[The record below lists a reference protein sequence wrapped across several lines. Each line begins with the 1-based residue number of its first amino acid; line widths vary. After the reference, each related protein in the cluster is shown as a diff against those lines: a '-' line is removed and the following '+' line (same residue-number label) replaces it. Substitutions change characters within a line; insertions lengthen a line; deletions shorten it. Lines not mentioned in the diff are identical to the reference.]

1 MPTISVRRYNSQ
13 TGKPISTK
21 VTVGKLVLSGQTAPF
36 PDKTNES
43 ASATIQVP
51 YVTYPNGNLYA
62 IEIYNPNGY
71 IFDRIEGN
79 TTFIKGGSIWYKF
92 PITSNSAYI
101 DIKLY
106 FKPSRPSYLVG
117 AFSDISSGAGIV
129 GPLGPEGQGLSW
141 SGNSVNSRTWVERG
155 KYVGI
160 EVFNVE
166 NYAIESVE
174 GATYKGSLS
183 LHDGVWFQSNNPI
196 TSNTDF
202 LVHYRSLLHKLYAR
216 TSTGGSIRTV
226 YNGTTYV
233 DDRDITVKEGNSFT
247 MTATPDTANHY
258 KFLYWLKD
266 NVLYSYNTTITPTMG
281 NSNVTYQAV
290 FQKSP
295 SHTVKVEPKSPL
307 TNYGGDIYI
316 NGVKTHSATFYEDTG
331 IKLEWNAVTTTRRF
345 DYWEY
350 TIGNLIQNSNRV
362 TTITGVTSD
371 ITIYVQ
377 WHEIK
382 QNITAIP
389 TPYSGGYVQITNV
402 TKNTSSQ
409 SSGSNKA
416 SLDWENG
423 DNVVVDYVITGEGY
437 RFNYW
442 DITNRTYD
450 SSGVP
455 TRHYTSTKFQLPMTD
470 YPFDDYDVRCNLQEQ
485 YTIRVARNQP
495 WGTAYLLLQDGTHTD
510 EFNYFP
516 TETVTMVAEPNA
528 GYKFDGW
535 TGGDG
540 VDTSGLDLTQSTLS
554 FTIESKREGTWIA
567 NFSVQPIAIGVR
579 DNIDNTHAY
588 AVVNGKHYSNWLYTY
603 GDAVYIYA
611 EEVAGYKFVKWETTA
626 EASIDYTSRIL
637 NFTASTSYGGYY
649 TAIYEPI
656 IPGPVVGNVSITVLW
671 QLLFRKRK
679 AHKKVYIKR

>member
-1 MPTISVRRYNSQ
+1 MAIVKVYRYDVD
-13 TGKPISTK
+13 TGKAISTF
-21 VTVGKLVLSGQTAPF
+21 VRVGKYGTDKYDKEETATVSEF
-36 PDKTNES
+36 PM
-43 ASATIQVP
+43 P
-51 YVTYPNGNLYA
+51 YLTKPNGNLYA
-62 IEIYNPNGY
+62 IEIYNPSGY
-71 IFDRIEGN
+71 SFARIEGD
-79 TTFIKGGSIWYKF
+79 TSFTRGGDIWYKF
-92 PITSNSAYI
+92 PITSANAVI
-101 DIKLY
+101 NIRLY
-106 FKPSRPSYLVG
+106 FKSTTVYYKVG
-117 AFSDISSGAGIV
+117 ALADISSGEGIV
-129 GPLGPEGQGLSW
+129 GPLGPEGQGLRW
-141 SGNSVNSRTWVERG
+141 SGNSVKDRISVEQG

-202 LVHYRSLLHKLYAR
+202 LVHYRSLLHTLYAR

-295 SHTVKVEPKSPL
+295 SHTVKVEPKPPL

-350 TIGNLIQNSNRV
+350 TVGDVVNQNDNRV
-362 TTITGVTSD
+362 TTITGITSD

-377 WHEIK
+377 WHEVS

-389 TPYSGGYVQITNV
+389 TPYAGGYVQITNV

-416 SLDWENG
+416 SLDWDNG
-423 DNVVVDYVITGEGY
+423 DSVVIDYVITEEGY
-437 RFNYW
+437 KFDYW

-450 SSGVP
+450 SSGQP
-455 TRHYTSTKFQLPMTD
+455 TRHYTSDNFQLSMAD
-470 YPFDDYDVRCNLQEQ
+470 YPFDSYDVKCNIQEK

-510 EFNYFP
+510 EFTYFP
-516 TETVTMVAEPNA
+516 TEIVTMVAEPNA

-626 EASIDYTSRIL
+626 EASIDYTSRVL

-649 TAIYEPI
+649 TAIYESI

-671 QLLFRKRK
+671 QLLFRKK
-679 AHKKVYIKR
+679 KTHKKVYIKR

>member
-1 MPTISVRRYNSQ
+1 MPTVKVYRYNADTNQ
-13 TGKPISTK
+13 PLSTF
-21 VTVGKLVLSGQTAPF
+21 VRVGKLGTDKADKEGTATVSEF
-36 PDKTNES
+36 HL
-43 ASATIQVP
+43 P
-51 YVTYPNGNLYA
+51 YLTKPNGNLYA
-62 IEIYNPNGY
+62 IEIYNPSGY
-71 IFDRIEGN
+71 SFARIKSSD
-79 TTFIKGGSIWYKF
+79 TSFTRGGDIWYKF
-92 PITSNSAYI
+92 PITSANAVI
-101 DIKLY
+101 NIRLY
-106 FKPSRPSYLVG
+106 FKSTTVYYKVG
-117 AFSDISSGAGIV
+117 ALADISSGEGIV
-129 GPLGPEGQGLSW
+129 GPLGPEGQGLRW
-141 SGNSVNSRTWVERG
+141 SGNSVQNRISVERG

-174 GATYKGSLS
+174 GATVKGPLK
-183 LHDGVWFQSNNPI
+183 LHDGLWFQSNNPI
-196 TSNTDF
+196 TSNRDF
-202 LVHYRSLLHKLYAR
+202 LVHYRSLLHTLYAR

-233 DDRDITVKEGNSFT
+233 DNRDITVKEGNSFT
-247 MTATPDTANHY
+247 MTATPNTANHY

-266 NVLYSYNTTITPTMG
+266 NVLYSYNATITPTMG
-281 NSNVTYQAV
+281 SSDVIYQAI
-290 FQKSP
+290 FQQYS
-295 SHTVKVEPKSPL
+295 SHTVSVQPKPPL

-331 IKLEWNAVTTTRRF
+331 IRLEWNAVTTTRRF

-350 TIGNLIQNSNRV
+350 TIGNLIQNDNRV
-362 TTITGVTSD
+362 TTINGVTSD

-389 TPYSGGYVQITNV
+389 TPYAGGYVQITNV

-423 DNVVVDYVITGEGY
+423 DNVVIDYVITGEGY

-495 WGTAYLLLQDGTHTD
+495 WGSAYLLLQDGTHTD
-510 EFNYFP
+510 EFTYFP
-516 TETVTMVAEPNA
+516 TEIVTMVAEPNE

-626 EASIDYTSRIL
+626 EASIDYTSRVL

-656 IPGPVVGNVSITVLW
+656 IPGPVVGNVSITVIW
-671 QLLFRKRK
+671 QLLFRKKK

>member
-1 MPTISVRRYNSQ
+1 MPTVKVYRYDADTNQPLSTFVR
-13 TGKPISTK
+13 
-21 VTVGKLVLSGQTAPF
+21 VGKLGTDKADKEGTATVSEF
-36 PDKTNES
+36 HL
-43 ASATIQVP
+43 P
-51 YVTYPNGNLYA
+51 YLTKPNGNLYA
-62 IEIYNPNGY
+62 IEIYNPSGY
-71 IFDRIEGN
+71 SFNRIKSSD
-79 TTFIKGGSIWYKF
+79 TSFTRGGDIWYKF
-92 PITSNSAYI
+92 PITSANAVI
-101 DIKLY
+101 NIRLY
-106 FKPSRPSYLVG
+106 FKSTTVYYKVG
-117 AFSDISSGAGIV
+117 ALADISSGEGIV
-129 GPLGPEGQGLSW
+129 GPLGPEGQGLRW
-141 SGNSVNSRTWVERG
+141 SGNSVKDRISVERG

-174 GATYKGSLS
+174 GATVKGSLS
-183 LHDGVWFQSNNPI
+183 LHDGLWFQSNNPI
-196 TSNTDF
+196 TSNRDF
-202 LVHYRSLLHKLYAR
+202 LVHYRSLLHTLYAR

-233 DDRDITVKEGNSFT
+233 DNRDITVKEGNSFT
-247 MTATPDTANHY
+247 MTATPNTANHY

-266 NVLYSYNTTITPTMG
+266 NVLYSYNATITPTMG
-281 NSNVTYQAV
+281 SSDVTYQAI
-290 FQKSP
+290 FQRSP
-295 SHTVKVEPKSPL
+295 SHTVSVQPKPPL

-331 IKLEWNAVTTTRRF
+331 IRLEWNAVTTTRRF

-389 TPYSGGYVQITNV
+389 TPYAGGYVQITNV

-423 DNVVVDYVITGEGY
+423 DNVVIDYVITGEGY

-510 EFNYFP
+510 EFTYFP
-516 TETVTMVAEPNA
+516 TEIVTMVAEQNE

-603 GDAVYIYA
+603 GDAIYIYA

-626 EASIDYTSRIL
+626 EASIDYTSRVL

-656 IPGPVVGNVSITVLW
+656 IPGPVVGNVSITVIW
-671 QLLFRKRK
+671 QLLFRKKK

>member
-1 MPTISVRRYNSQ
+1 MPTVKVYRYDVDTKQPLSTFVR
-13 TGKPISTK
+13 
-21 VTVGKLVLSGQTAPF
+21 VGKLGTDKADKEDTDTVSEF
-36 PDKTNES
+36 PL
-43 ASATIQVP
+43 P
-51 YVTYPNGNLYA
+51 YLTRPNGNLYA
-62 IEIYNPNGY
+62 IEIYNPSGY
-71 IFDRIEGN
+71 SFARIEGN
-79 TTFIKGGSIWYKF
+79 TSFTRGGDIWYKF
-92 PITSNSAYI
+92 PITSANAVI
-101 DIKLY
+101 NIRLY
-106 FKPSRPSYLVG
+106 FKSTTVYYKVG
-117 AFSDISSGAGIV
+117 ALADISSGEGIV
-129 GPLGPEGQGLSW
+129 GPLGPEGQGLRW
-141 SGNSVNSRTWVERG
+141 SGNSVQNRISVERG

-174 GATYKGSLS
+174 DATYKGSLS

-196 TSNTDF
+196 TSNRDF
-202 LVHYRSLLHKLYAR
+202 LVHYRSLLHTLYAR

-233 DDRDITVKEGNSFT
+233 DNRDITVKEGNSFT

-281 NSNVTYQAV
+281 NSSVTYQAK
-290 FQKSP
+290 FQKSS

-350 TIGNLIQNSNRV
+350 TIGGVVHQNDNRV
-362 TTITGVTSD
+362 ATITGITSD
-371 ITIYVQ
+371 ITIYVK
-377 WHEIK
+377 WHEVS

-389 TPYSGGYVQITNV
+389 TPYTGGYVQITNV

-423 DNVVVDYVITGEGY
+423 DNVVIDYVITGEGY

-450 SSGVP
+450 SSGNP

-470 YPFDDYDVRCNLQEQ
+470 YPFDDYNVRCNLQEQ

-510 EFNYFP
+510 EFTYFP
-516 TETVTMVAEPNA
+516 TEIVTMVAEPNE

-588 AVVNGKHYSNWLYTY
+588 AVVNGEHYSNWLYTY

-611 EEVAGYKFVKWETTA
+611 EEVEGYRFVKWETTA
-626 EASIDYTSRIL
+626 EASIDYTSRVL
-637 NFTASTSYGGYY
+637 NFSASTSYGGYY

-656 IPGPVVGNVSITVLW
+656 IPGPVVGNVSITVIW
-671 QLLFRKRK
+671 QLLFRKKK

>member
-1 MPTISVRRYNSQ
+1 MPTVKVYRYDVDTNQPLSTFVR
-13 TGKPISTK
+13 
-21 VTVGKLVLSGQTAPF
+21 VGKFGTDKADKKDTATVSEFHF
-36 PDKTNES
+36 PYLTK
-43 ASATIQVP
+43 
-51 YVTYPNGNLYA
+51 PNGNLYA
-62 IEIYNPNGY
+62 IEIYNPSGY
-71 IFDRIEGN
+71 SFTRIKSSD
-79 TTFIKGGSIWYKF
+79 TSFTRGGDIWYKF
-92 PITSNSAYI
+92 PITSANAVI
-101 DIKLY
+101 NIRLY
-106 FKPSRPSYLVG
+106 FKSTTVYYKVG
-117 AFSDISSGAGIV
+117 ALADISSGEGIV
-129 GPLGPEGQGLSW
+129 GPLGPEGQGLRW
-141 SGNSVNSRTWVERG
+141 SGNSVKDRISVERG

-166 NYAIESVE
+166 NYATESVE
-174 GATYKGSLS
+174 DATLKGSLS
-183 LHDGVWFQSNNPI
+183 LHDGLWFQSNNPI
-196 TSNTDF
+196 TSNRDF
-202 LVHYRSLLHKLYAR
+202 LVHYRSLLHTLYAR
-216 TSTGGSIRTV
+216 TSTGGSIKTV

-233 DDRDITVKEGNSFT
+233 DNRDITVKEGNSFT
-247 MTATPDTANHY
+247 MTATPNTANHY

-266 NVLYSYNTTITPTMG
+266 NVLYSYNATITPTMG
-281 NSNVTYQAV
+281 SSDVTYQAI
-290 FQKSP
+290 FQQYS
-295 SHTVKVEPKSPL
+295 SHTVKVEPKPPL

-331 IKLEWNAVTTTRRF
+331 IRLEWNAVTTTRRF

-350 TIGNLIQNSNRV
+350 TIGNLIQNDNRV

-389 TPYSGGYVQITNV
+389 TPYAGGYVQITNV

-423 DNVVVDYVITGEGY
+423 DNVVIDYVITGEGY

-510 EFNYFP
+510 EFTYFP
-516 TETVTMVAEPNA
+516 TEIVTMVAEPNE

-611 EEVAGYKFVKWETTA
+611 EEVTGYKFVKWETTA
-626 EASIDYTSRIL
+626 EASIDYTSRVL

-656 IPGPVVGNVSITVLW
+656 IPGPVVGNVSIIVLW
-671 QLLFRKRK
+671 QLLFRKKK

>member
-1 MPTISVRRYNSQ
+1 MPTVKVYRYDVDTNQPLSTFVR
-13 TGKPISTK
+13 
-21 VTVGKLVLSGQTAPF
+21 VGKFGTDKADKEGTATVSEF
-36 PDKTNES
+36 HL
-43 ASATIQVP
+43 P
-51 YVTYPNGNLYA
+51 YLTKPNGNLYA
-62 IEIYNPNGY
+62 IEIYNPSGY
-71 IFDRIEGN
+71 SFARIKSSD
-79 TTFIKGGSIWYKF
+79 TSFTRGGDIWYKF
-92 PITSNSAYI
+92 PITSANAVI
-101 DIKLY
+101 NIRLY
-106 FKPSRPSYLVG
+106 FKSTTVYYKVG
-117 AFSDISSGAGIV
+117 ALADISSGEGIV
-129 GPLGPEGQGLSW
+129 GPLGPEGQGLRW
-141 SGNSVNSRTWVERG
+141 SGDSVQNRISVERG

-174 GATYKGSLS
+174 DATLKGSLS
-183 LHDGVWFQSNNPI
+183 LHDGLWFQSNNPI
-196 TSNTDF
+196 TSNRDF
-202 LVHYRSLLHKLYAR
+202 LVHYRSLLHTLYAR

-233 DDRDITVKEGNSFT
+233 DNRDITVKEGNSFT
-247 MTATPDTANHY
+247 MTATPNTANHY

-266 NVLYSYNTTITPTMG
+266 NVLYSYNATITPTMG
-281 NSNVTYQAV
+281 NSDVTYQAI
-290 FQKSP
+290 FQQSP
-295 SHTVKVEPKSPL
+295 SHTVKVEPKPPL

-331 IKLEWNAVTTTRRF
+331 IRLEWNAVTTTRRF

-377 WHEIK
+377 WHEVK

-389 TPYSGGYVQITNV
+389 TPYAGGYVQITNV

-423 DNVVVDYVITGEGY
+423 DNVVIDYVITGEGY

-510 EFNYFP
+510 EFTYFP
-516 TETVTMVAEPNA
+516 TEIVTMVAEPNE

-540 VDTSGLDLTQSTLS
+540 VDTSELDLTQSTLS

-567 NFSVQPIAIGVR
+567 NFSVQPIAIGVI
-579 DNIDNTHAY
+579 DNIDNAHAS
-588 AVVNGKHYSNWLYTY
+588 AVVNGKH
-603 GDAVYIYA
+603 
-611 EEVAGYKFVKWETTA
+611 
-626 EASIDYTSRIL
+626 
-637 NFTASTSYGGYY
+637 
-649 TAIYEPI
+649 
-656 IPGPVVGNVSITVLW
+656 
-671 QLLFRKRK
+671 
-679 AHKKVYIKR
+679 

>member
-1 MPTISVRRYNSQ
+1 MATVKVYRYDVD
-13 TGKPISTK
+13 TGQLISTF
-21 VTVGKLVLSGQTAPF
+21 VRVGKYGTDKADKEETAKVSEF
-36 PDKTNES
+36 PM
-43 ASATIQVP
+43 P
-51 YVTYPNGNLYA
+51 YLTTPYGNTYA
-62 IEIYNPNGY
+62 VEIYNPSGY
-71 IFDRIEGN
+71 VFHHIEGN
-79 TTFIKGGSIWYKF
+79 VSFTRGGDIWYKF
-92 PITSNSAYI
+92 PITSAGAVINI
-101 DIKLY
+101 RLY
-106 FKPSRPSYLVG
+106 FKSTTTYFTVG
-117 AFSDISSGAGIV
+117 VSSNISNGSGRFGAYGESTYDK
-129 GPLGPEGQGLSW
+129 LW
-141 SGNSVNSRTWVERG
+141 SGTSLTTKSIPAG
-155 KYVGI
+155 KQIAV
-160 EVFNVE
+160 EVFNVD
-166 NYAIESVE
+166 NYAISSVD
-174 GATYKGSLS
+174 GCYLGGSLS
-183 LHDGVWFQSNNPI
+183 GGTGLYFLSN
-196 TSNTDF
+196 SNLSSNRNF
-202 LVHYRSLLHKLYAR
+202 FVRYRSLLHTLYAR

-226 YNGTTYV
+226 YDGTTYV
-233 DDRDITVKEGNSFT
+233 DNRDITVKENNSFT

-281 NSNVTYQAV
+281 NSDVTYQAV
-290 FQKSP
+290 FQQYS
-295 SHTVKVEPKSPL
+295 SHTVSVQPKPPL

-331 IKLEWNAVTTTRRF
+331 VRLEWNAVTTTRRF

-350 TIGNLIQNSNRV
+350 TIGGVVHQNDNRV
-362 TTITGVTSD
+362 ATITGITSD
-371 ITIYVQ
+371 ITIYVK
-377 WHEIK
+377 WHEIS

-389 TPYSGGYVQITNV
+389 TPYAGGYVQITNV

-423 DNVVVDYVITGEGY
+423 DNVVIDYVITGEGY

-510 EFNYFP
+510 EFTYFP
-516 TETVTMVAEPNA
+516 TEIVTMVAEPNE

-579 DNIDNTHAY
+579 DTIDNTHAY
-588 AVVNGKHYSNWLYTY
+588 TVVNGKHYSNWLYTY

-626 EASIDYTSRIL
+626 EASIDYTSRVL

-671 QLLFRKRK
+671 QLLFRKKK
-679 AHKKVYIKR
+679 AYKKVYIKR

>member
-1 MPTISVRRYNSQ
+1 MPTVKVYRYNADTNQ
-13 TGKPISTK
+13 PLSTF
-21 VTVGKLVLSGQTAPF
+21 VRVGKFGTDKADKEETARVSEF
-36 PDKTNES
+36 HL
-43 ASATIQVP
+43 P
-51 YVTYPNGNLYA
+51 YLTKPNGNLYA
-62 IEIYNPNGY
+62 IEIYNPSGY
-71 IFDRIEGN
+71 SFARIKSSD
-79 TTFIKGGSIWYKF
+79 TSFTRGGDIWYKF
-92 PITSNSAYI
+92 PITSANAVI
-101 DIKLY
+101 NIRLY
-106 FKPSRPSYLVG
+106 FKSTTVYYKVG
-117 AFSDISSGAGIV
+117 ALADISSGEGII
-129 GPLGPEGQGLSW
+129 GPLGPEGQGLRW
-141 SGNSVNSRTWVERG
+141 SGNSVKDRISVERG

-174 GATYKGSLS
+174 DATVKGSLS
-183 LHDGVWFQSNNPI
+183 LHDGLWFQSNNPI
-196 TSNTDF
+196 TSNRDF
-202 LVHYRSLLHKLYAR
+202 LVHYRSLLHTLYAR

-233 DDRDITVKEGNSFT
+233 DNRDITVKEGNSFT
-247 MTATPDTANHY
+247 MTATPNTANHY

-266 NVLYSYNTTITPTMG
+266 NVLYSYNATITPTMG
-281 NSNVTYQAV
+281 NSDVTYQAI
-290 FQKSP
+290 FQQSP
-295 SHTVKVEPKSPL
+295 SHTVSVQPKPPL

-331 IKLEWNAVTTTRRF
+331 IRLEWNAVTTTRRF

-389 TPYSGGYVQITNV
+389 TPYAGGYVQITNV

-510 EFNYFP
+510 EFTYFP
-516 TETVTMVAEPNA
+516 TEIVTMVAEPNE

-603 GDAVYIYA
+603 GDAIYIYA

-626 EASIDYTSRIL
+626 EASIDYTSRVL

-671 QLLFRKRK
+671 QLLFRKKK

>member
-1 MPTISVRRYNSQ
+1 MATVKVYRYDAD
-13 TGKPISTK
+13 TGKALSTF
-21 VTVGKLVLSGQTAPF
+21 VRVGKYGTDKADKEDTATVSEF
-36 PDKTNES
+36 PL
-43 ASATIQVP
+43 P
-51 YVTYPNGNLYA
+51 YLTKPNGNLYA

-71 IFDRIEGN
+71 SFARIEGN
-79 TTFIKGGSIWYKF
+79 TSFTRGGDIWYKF
-92 PITSNSAYI
+92 PITSANAVI
-101 DIKLY
+101 NIRLY
-106 FKPSRPSYLVG
+106 FKSTTTYYTVG
-117 AFSDISSGAGIV
+117 VSSNISEGSGKFGAYGD
-129 GPLGPEGQGLSW
+129 STYDKYW
-141 SGNSVNSRTWVERG
+141 SGTSRTTKSIPAGKRIAVEV
-155 KYVGI
+155 Y
-160 EVFNVE
+160 NVN
-166 NYAIESVE
+166 NYDIDSVDGCSYE
-174 GATYKGSLS
+174 GSLS
-183 LHDGVWFQSNNPI
+183 DGSGLYFLSNSNL
-196 TSNTDF
+196 TSNVNF
-202 LVHYRSLLHKLYAR
+202 YVRYRSLLHTLYAR

-226 YNGTTYV
+226 YDGTTYV
-233 DDRDITVKEGNSFT
+233 DNRDITVKEGNSFT
-247 MTATPDTANHY
+247 MTATPDTTNHY

-266 NVLYSYNTTITPTMG
+266 NVLYSYNATITPTMG
-281 NSNVTYQAV
+281 NSSVTYQAI
-290 FQKSP
+290 FQQSS
-295 SHTVKVEPKSPL
+295 SHTVKVEPKPPL

-331 IKLEWNAVTTTRRF
+331 IRLEWNAVTTTRRF

-350 TIGNLIQNSNRV
+350 TIGGVVNQNDNRV
-362 TTITGVTSD
+362 ATITGITSD

-377 WHEIK
+377 WHEVK

-389 TPYSGGYVQITNV
+389 TPYAGGYVQITNV
-402 TKNTSSQ
+402 TKNTSAQ

-423 DNVVVDYVITGEGY
+423 DNVVIDYVITGEGY

-510 EFNYFP
+510 EFTYFP
-516 TETVTMVAEPNA
+516 TEIVTMVAEPNE

-567 NFSVQPIAIGVR
+567 NFSVEPIAIGVR

-603 GDAVYIYA
+603 GANVYIYA
-611 EEVAGYKFVKWETTA
+611 EEVVGYKFVKWETTA
-626 EASIDYTSRIL
+626 EASIDYTSRVL

-649 TAIYEPI
+649 TAIYESTIPVVDNITIPI
-656 IPGPVVGNVSITVLW
+656 IW

-679 AHKKVYIKR
+679 TYKKVYIKR

>member
-1 MPTISVRRYNSQ
+1 MPTVKVYRYDVDTNQPLSTFVR
-13 TGKPISTK
+13 
-21 VTVGKLVLSGQTAPF
+21 VGKFGTDKADKEGTATVSEF
-36 PDKTNES
+36 HL
-43 ASATIQVP
+43 P
-51 YVTYPNGNLYA
+51 YLTKPNGNLYA
-62 IEIYNPNGY
+62 IEIYNPSGY
-71 IFDRIEGN
+71 SFDRIKSSD
-79 TTFIKGGSIWYKF
+79 TSFTRGGDIWYKF
-92 PITSNSAYI
+92 PITSANAVI
-101 DIKLY
+101 NIRLY
-106 FKPSRPSYLVG
+106 FKSTTVYYKVG
-117 AFSDISSGAGIV
+117 ALADISSGEGIV
-129 GPLGPEGQGLSW
+129 GPLGPEGQGLRW
-141 SGNSVNSRTWVERG
+141 SGNSVKDRISVERG

-174 GATYKGSLS
+174 GATVKGSLS
-183 LHDGVWFQSNNPI
+183 LHDGLWFQSNNPI
-196 TSNTDF
+196 TSNRDF
-202 LVHYRSLLHKLYAR
+202 LVHYRSLLHTLYAR

-226 YNGTTYV
+226 YNGSTYV
-233 DDRDITVKEGNSFT
+233 DNRDITVKEGNSFT
-247 MTATPDTANHY
+247 MTATPNTANHY

-266 NVLYSYNTTITPTMG
+266 NVLYSYNATITPTMG
-281 NSNVTYQAV
+281 NSDVTYQAI
-290 FQKSP
+290 FQQSP
-295 SHTVKVEPKSPL
+295 SHTVKVEPKPPL

-331 IKLEWNAVTTTRRF
+331 IRLEWNAVTTTRRF

-377 WHEIK
+377 WHEVK

-389 TPYSGGYVQITNV
+389 TPYAGGYVQITNV

-423 DNVVVDYVITGEGY
+423 DNVVIDYVITGEGY

-510 EFNYFP
+510 EFTYFP
-516 TETVTMVAEPNA
+516 TEIVTMVAEPNE

-540 VDTSGLDLTQSTLS
+540 VDTSELDLTQSTLS

-626 EASIDYTSRIL
+626 EASIDYTSRVL

-656 IPGPVVGNVSITVLW
+656 IPGPVVGNVSITILW
-671 QLLFRKRK
+671 QLLFRKKK

>member
-1 MPTISVRRYNSQ
+1 MAIVKVYRYDVD
-13 TGKPISTK
+13 TGKAISTF
-21 VTVGKLVLSGQTAPF
+21 VRVGKYGTDKYDKEETATVSEF
-36 PDKTNES
+36 PM
-43 ASATIQVP
+43 P
-51 YVTYPNGNLYA
+51 YLTKPNGNTYA
-62 IEIYNPNGY
+62 IEIYNPSGY
-71 IFDRIEGN
+71 AFHHIEGN
-79 TTFIKGGSIWYKF
+79 VTFSRGGDIWYKF
-92 PITSNSAYI
+92 PITSAGAVINI
-101 DIKLY
+101 RLY
-106 FKPSRPSYLVG
+106 FKSTTTYFTVG
-117 AFSDISSGAGIV
+117 VSSNISNGSGKFGAYGESTYDKSWKGTSLTTKLIPAGKQIAV
-129 GPLGPEGQGLSW
+129 
-141 SGNSVNSRTWVERG
+141 
-155 KYVGI
+155 
-160 EVFNVE
+160 EVFNVD
-166 NYAIESVE
+166 NYAISSVD
-174 GATYKGSLS
+174 GCYLGGSLS
-183 LHDGVWFQSNNPI
+183 GGTGLYFLSNSRLS
-196 TSNTDF
+196 SNRNF
-202 LVHYRSLLHKLYAR
+202 FVRYRSLLHTLSVRK
-216 TSTGGSIRTV
+216 STGGSVRTV
-226 YNGTTYV
+226 YSGTTYV
-233 DDRDITVKEGNSFT
+233 DDRDITVKEGDSFT
-247 MTATPDTANHY
+247 ITAIPDTSNHY

-266 NVLYSYNTTITPTMG
+266 NVLYSYDSSLSLTMP
-281 NSNVTYQAV
+281 SSDVTYKAV
-290 FQKSP
+290 FEQYA
-295 SHTVKVEPKSPL
+295 SHTVSIQPKPPL

-350 TIGNLIQNSNRV
+350 TIGNLIQNNNRV

-389 TPYSGGYVQITNV
+389 TPYAGGYVQITNV

-510 EFNYFP
+510 EFTYFP
-516 TETVTMVAEPNA
+516 TEIVTMVAEPNE

-626 EASIDYTSRIL
+626 EASIDYTSRVL

-671 QLLFRKRK
+671 QLLFRKK
-679 AHKKVYIKR
+679 NAHKKVYIKR

>member
-1 MPTISVRRYNSQ
+1 MATVKVYRYDAD
-13 TGKPISTK
+13 TGKAISTF
-21 VTVGKLVLSGQTAPF
+21 VRVGKFGTDKADKEETAKVSEF
-36 PDKTNES
+36 PM
-43 ASATIQVP
+43 P
-51 YVTYPNGNLYA
+51 YLTKPNGNLYA
-62 IEIYNPNGY
+62 IEIYNPSGY
-71 IFDRIEGN
+71 SFSRIEGN
-79 TTFIKGGSIWYKF
+79 TSFTRGGDIWYKF
-92 PITSNSAYI
+92 PITSANAVI
-101 DIKLY
+101 NIRLY
-106 FKPSRPSYLVG
+106 FKSTTVYYKVG
-117 AFSDISSGAGIV
+117 ALADISSGEGIV
-129 GPLGPEGQGLSW
+129 GPLGPEGKGLRW
-141 SGNSVNSRTWVERG
+141 SGNSVKDRISVERG

-174 GATYKGSLS
+174 GATVKGSLS
-183 LHDGVWFQSNNPI
+183 LHDGLWFQSNNPI
-196 TSNTDF
+196 TSNRDF
-202 LVHYRSLLHKLYAR
+202 LVHYRSLLHTLYAR

-233 DDRDITVKEGNSFT
+233 DNRDITVKEGNSFT
-247 MTATPDTANHY
+247 MTATPNTANHY

-266 NVLYSYNTTITPTMG
+266 NVLYSYNATITPTMG
-281 NSNVTYQAV
+281 SSDVTYQAI
-290 FQKSP
+290 FQQSP
-295 SHTVKVEPKSPL
+295 SHTVSVQPKPPL

-331 IKLEWNAVTTTRRF
+331 IRLEWNAVTTTRRF

-389 TPYSGGYVQITNV
+389 TPYAGGYVQITNV

-495 WGTAYLLLQDGTHTD
+495 WGSAYLLLQDGTHTD
-510 EFNYFP
+510 EFTYFP
-516 TETVTMVAEPNA
+516 TEIVTMVAEPNE

-626 EASIDYTSRIL
+626 EASIDYTSRVL
-637 NFTASTSYGGYY
+637 NFSASTSYGGYY

-656 IPGPVVGNVSITVLW
+656 IPGPVVGNVSITVIW
-671 QLLFRKRK
+671 QLLFRKKK

>member
-1 MPTISVRRYNSQ
+1 MPTVKVYRYDAD
-13 TGKPISTK
+13 TGKAISTF
-21 VTVGKLVLSGQTAPF
+21 VRVGKLGTDKADKEGTATVSEF
-36 PDKTNES
+36 HL
-43 ASATIQVP
+43 P
-51 YVTYPNGNLYA
+51 YLTKPNGNLYA
-62 IEIYNPNGY
+62 IEIYNPSGY
-71 IFDRIEGN
+71 SFSRIEGN
-79 TTFIKGGSIWYKF
+79 TSFTRGGDIWYKF
-92 PITSNSAYI
+92 PITSANAVI
-101 DIKLY
+101 NIRLY
-106 FKPSRPSYLVG
+106 FKSTTVYYKVG
-117 AFSDISSGAGIV
+117 ALADISSGEGIV
-129 GPLGPEGQGLSW
+129 GPLGPEGQGLRW
-141 SGNSVNSRTWVERG
+141 SGNSVQNRISVERG

-174 GATYKGSLS
+174 GATVKGSLS
-183 LHDGVWFQSNNPI
+183 LHDGLWFQSNNPI
-196 TSNTDF
+196 TSNRDF
-202 LVHYRSLLHKLYAR
+202 LVHYRSLLHTLYAR

-233 DDRDITVKEGNSFT
+233 DNRDITVKEGNSFT
-247 MTATPDTANHY
+247 MTATPNTANHY

-266 NVLYSYNTTITPTMG
+266 NVLYSYNATITPTMG
-281 NSNVTYQAV
+281 SSDVTYQAI
-290 FQKSP
+290 FQQSP
-295 SHTVKVEPKSPL
+295 SHTVKVEPKPPL

-316 NGVKTHSATFYEDTG
+316 NGVKAHSATFYEDTG
-331 IKLEWNAVTTTRRF
+331 IRLEWNAVTTTRRF

-350 TIGNLIQNSNRV
+350 TIGNLIQNDNRV

-389 TPYSGGYVQITNV
+389 TPYAGGYVQITNV

-416 SLDWENG
+416 SLDWDNG
-423 DNVVVDYVITGEGY
+423 DNVVIDYVITGEGY

-450 SSGVP
+450 SSGNP

-510 EFNYFP
+510 EFTYFP
-516 TETVTMVAEPNA
+516 TEIVTMVAEPNE

-626 EASIDYTSRIL
+626 EASIDYTSRVL

-671 QLLFRKRK
+671 QLLFRKK
-679 AHKKVYIKR
+679 KVHKKVYIKR

>member
-1 MPTISVRRYNSQ
+1 MPTVNVYRYDTN
-13 TGKPISTK
+13 TNKAISTF
-21 VTVGKLVLSGQTAPF
+21 VRVGKYGTDKADKEETDTVSEF
-36 PDKTNES
+36 PM
-43 ASATIQVP
+43 P
-51 YVTYPNGNLYA
+51 YLTKPNGNLYA
-62 IEIYNPNGY
+62 IEIYNPSGY
-71 IFDRIEGN
+71 SFSRIEGN
-79 TTFIKGGSIWYKF
+79 TTFTKGDGLWYTF
-92 PITSNSAYI
+92 PITSASAVI
-101 DIKLY
+101 NIRLY
-106 FKPSRPSYLVG
+106 FKPTTVYYKVG
-117 AFSDISSGAGIV
+117 ALADISSGKGII
-129 GPLGPEGQGLSW
+129 GPLAIGTEGKGLEW
-141 SGNSVNSRTWVERG
+141 SGNSVKDRISIERG

-166 NYAIESVE
+166 NYAIKSVE
-174 GATYKGSLS
+174 DATLGGSLK
-183 LHDGVWFQSNNPI
+183 LHDGLWFKSDSPI
-196 TSNTDF
+196 TSNKDF
-202 LVHYRSLLHKLYAR
+202 LVHYRSLLHTLYAR
-216 TSTGGSIRTV
+216 TSEGGSIRTV
-226 YNGTTYV
+226 YDSTTYV
-233 DDRDITVKEGNSFT
+233 DNSDITVKEGNGFT
-247 MTATPDTANHY
+247 MTAYPDTDEHY
-258 KFLYWLKD
+258 SFSHWLKD
-266 NVLYSYNTTITPTMG
+266 NVLYSYNATITPTMG
-281 NSNVTYQAV
+281 DSDVTYEAV

-295 SHTVKVEPKSPL
+295 SHTVKVEPKPPL

-316 NGVKTHSATFYEDTG
+316 GDEKTLSATFYEDTG
-331 IKLEWNAVTTTRRF
+331 ISLEWNAVVDTRAF

-350 TIGNLIQNSNRV
+350 TVGDVVNQNDNRI
-362 TTITGVTSD
+362 TTITGITSD

-377 WHEIK
+377 WHEVT

-389 TPYSGGYVQITNV
+389 TPYAGGYVQITNV

-416 SLDWENG
+416 SLDWDNG
-423 DNVVVDYVITGEGY
+423 DSVVIDYVITEEGY
-437 RFNYW
+437 KFDYW

-450 SSGVP
+450 SSGQP
-455 TRHYTSTKFQLPMTD
+455 TRHYTSDNFQLSMAD
-470 YPFDDYDVRCNLQEQ
+470 YPFDSYDVRCNIQEK

-510 EFNYFP
+510 EFTYFP
-516 TETVTMVAEPNA
+516 TEIVTMVAEPNE

-611 EEVAGYKFVKWETTA
+611 EEVAGYKFVKWEPTA
-626 EASIDYTSRIL
+626 EASIDYTSRVL

-656 IPGPVVGNVSITVLW
+656 IPGPVVGNVSIIVLW
-671 QLLFRKRK
+671 QLLFRTKK
-679 AHKKVYIKR
+679 AHKKVYMKR

>member
-1 MPTISVRRYNSQ
+1 MATVKVYRYDVD
-13 TGKPISTK
+13 TGKAISTF
-21 VTVGKLVLSGQTAPF
+21 VRVGKFGTDKADKEETAKVSEF
-36 PDKTNES
+36 PM
-43 ASATIQVP
+43 P
-51 YVTYPNGNLYA
+51 YLTKPNGNLYA
-62 IEIYNPNGY
+62 IEIYNPSGY
-71 IFDRIEGN
+71 SFARIEGN
-79 TTFIKGGSIWYKF
+79 TSFTKGGDIWYKF
-92 PITSNSAYI
+92 PITSANAVI
-101 DIKLY
+101 NIRLY
-106 FKPSRPSYLVG
+106 FKSTTTYYSVG
-117 AFSDISSGAGIV
+117 VASNIDNGSGKFGAYG
-129 GPLGPEGQGLSW
+129 ESTYDKSW
-141 SGNSVNSRTWVERG
+141 SGTSYSYKSIPGGKRIAVEV
-155 KYVGI
+155 Y
-160 EVFNVE
+160 NVS
-166 NYAIESVE
+166 NYAIEGVD
-174 GATYKGSLS
+174 GCYYGGSISNGLYFLS
-183 LHDGVWFQSNNPI
+183 NSLLGSNAN
-196 TSNTDF
+196 F
-202 LVHYRSLLHKLYAR
+202 YVRYRSLLHTLSVRK
-216 TSTGGSIRTV
+216 STGGSVRTV
-226 YNGTTYV
+226 YNGSTYV
-233 DDRDITVKEGNSFT
+233 DDRNITVKEGDSFT
-247 MTATPDTANHY
+247 ITAIPDTNNHY

-266 NVLYSYNTTITPTMG
+266 NVLYSYDSSLSLTMP
-281 NSNVTYQAV
+281 SNDVSYRAV
-290 FQKSP
+290 FEQYP
-295 SHTVKVEPKSPL
+295 SHTVSVQPKPPL

-331 IKLEWNAVTTTRRF
+331 IRLEWNAVTDTRRF

-350 TIGNLIQNSNRV
+350 TIGNLIQNDNRV

-377 WHEIK
+377 WHEVK

-389 TPYSGGYVQITNV
+389 TPYAGGYVQITNV

-416 SLDWENG
+416 SLDWDNG
-423 DNVVVDYVITGEGY
+423 DNVVIDYVITGENY

-450 SSGVP
+450 SSGNP
-455 TRHYTSTKFQLPMTD
+455 TRHYTSTKHQLPMTD
-470 YPFDDYDVRCNLQEQ
+470 YPFDNYNVRCNIQEQ

-495 WGTAYLLLQDGTHTD
+495 WGTAYLLLQDGAHTD
-510 EFNYFP
+510 EFTYFP
-516 TETVTMVAEPNA
+516 TEIVTMVAEPNE

-588 AVVNGKHYSNWLYTY
+588 AVVNEKHYSNWLYTY
-603 GDAVYIYA
+603 GDAIYIYA

-626 EASIDYTSRIL
+626 EASIDYTSRVL

-656 IPGPVVGNVSITVLW
+656 IPVPVVGNVSITVLW
-671 QLLFRKRK
+671 QLLFRNKK

>member
-1 MPTISVRRYNSQ
+1 MATVKVYRYDVD
-13 TGKPISTK
+13 TGQLISTF
-21 VTVGKLVLSGQTAPF
+21 VRVGKYGTSSADKEETAKVSEF
-36 PDKTNES
+36 PM
-43 ASATIQVP
+43 P
-51 YVTYPNGNLYA
+51 YLTKPNGNTYA
-62 IEIYNPNGY
+62 IEIYNPSGY
-71 IFDRIEGN
+71 SFSRIEGN
-79 TTFIKGGSIWYKF
+79 TTFTRGGNIWYKF
-92 PITSNSAYI
+92 PITSASAVI
-101 DIKLY
+101 NIRLY
-106 FKPSRPSYLVG
+106 FKSTTVYYKVG
-117 AFSDISSGAGIV
+117 ALADISSGEGIV
-129 GPLGPEGQGLSW
+129 GPLGPEGQGLKW
-141 SGNSVNSRTWVERG
+141 SGNSVKDRISVERG

-174 GATYKGSLS
+174 GATVKASLS
-183 LHDGVWFQSNNPI
+183 LHDGLWFQSNNPI
-196 TSNTDF
+196 TSNRDF
-202 LVHYRSLLHKLYAR
+202 LVHYRSLLHTLYAR

-226 YNGTTYV
+226 YDGTTYV
-233 DDRDITVKEGNSFT
+233 DNRDITVKEGNSFT
-247 MTATPDTANHY
+247 MTATPDTTNHY

-266 NVLYSYNTTITPTMG
+266 NVLYSYNATITPTMG
-281 NSNVTYQAV
+281 DSDVTYQAI
-290 FQKSP
+290 FQQSP
-295 SHTVKVEPKSPL
+295 SHTVSVQPKPPL

-331 IKLEWNAVTTTRRF
+331 IRLEWNAVTTTRSF

-389 TPYSGGYVQITNV
+389 TPYEGGYVQITNV

-416 SLDWENG
+416 SLDWDNG

-437 RFNYW
+437 KFNYW

-450 SSGVP
+450 SSGNP

-470 YPFDDYDVRCNLQEQ
+470 YPFDDYNVRCNIQEQ

-495 WGTAYLLLQDGTHTD
+495 WGTVYLLLPDGSHVD
-510 EFNYFP
+510 EFSYFP
-516 TETVTMVAEPNA
+516 TETVTMVAEPNE

-540 VDTSGLDLTQSTLS
+540 VDTSGLDLIQSTLS

-567 NFSVQPIAIGVR
+567 NFSVQSIAIGVR

-611 EEVAGYKFVKWETTA
+611 EEVEGYKFVKWETTA
-626 EASIDYTSRIL
+626 EASIDYTSRVL
-637 NFTASTSYGGYY
+637 NFSASTYYGGYY

-656 IPGPVVGNVSITVLW
+656 IPGPIVGNVSIAVLW
-671 QLLFRKRK
+671 QLLFRKK
-679 AHKKVYIKR
+679 EAHKKVYIKR

>member
-1 MPTISVRRYNSQ
+1 
-13 TGKPISTK
+13 
-21 VTVGKLVLSGQTAPF
+21 
-36 PDKTNES
+36 
-43 ASATIQVP
+43 
-51 YVTYPNGNLYA
+51 
-62 IEIYNPNGY
+62 
-71 IFDRIEGN
+71 
-79 TTFIKGGSIWYKF
+79 
-92 PITSNSAYI
+92 
-101 DIKLY
+101 
-106 FKPSRPSYLVG
+106 
-117 AFSDISSGAGIV
+117 
-129 GPLGPEGQGLSW
+129 
-141 SGNSVNSRTWVERG
+141 
-155 KYVGI
+155 
-160 EVFNVE
+160 
-166 NYAIESVE
+166 
-174 GATYKGSLS
+174 
-183 LHDGVWFQSNNPI
+183 
-196 TSNTDF
+196 
-202 LVHYRSLLHKLYAR
+202 
-216 TSTGGSIRTV
+216 
-226 YNGTTYV
+226 
-233 DDRDITVKEGNSFT
+233 

-290 FQKSP
+290 FQKSS

-362 TTITGVTSD
+362 TTITGITSD
-371 ITIYVQ
+371 ITIYVK
-377 WHEIK
+377 WHEIS

-389 TPYSGGYVQITNV
+389 TPYAGGYVQITNV

-510 EFNYFP
+510 EFTYFP
-516 TETVTMVAEPNA
+516 TEIVTMVAEPNE

-626 EASIDYTSRIL
+626 EASIDYTSRVL